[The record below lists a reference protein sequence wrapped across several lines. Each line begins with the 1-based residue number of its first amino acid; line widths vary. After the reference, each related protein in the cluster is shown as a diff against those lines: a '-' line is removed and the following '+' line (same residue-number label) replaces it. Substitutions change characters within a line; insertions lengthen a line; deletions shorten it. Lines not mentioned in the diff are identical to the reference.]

1 MDSWLCNYAEHPV
14 GHQHICVCVYVCV
27 CDKLDG
33 LLTVQLWWASCGP
46 SAHMCVCTHAC
57 VCVCD
62 ELDGLNWAT
71 LVSILWAISTYV
83 CVYTCMCVC
92 VCDELDGLNWATLV
106 SILWAIS
113 TCTCVYVCVCVTS
126 WMDSTVQ
133 LWWAS
138 CGPSA
143 HVRVCVYMRMCVCV
157 CVCVCVMS
165 WMDSTVILVS
175 ILWAISTYVHVCV
188 CVCTCACL
196 CVWWIGRTRLCN
208 SAEHPVGRQHVYVC
222 VHVCVM
228 NWMDSWLCNSVVHL
242 VDHQHVCVFACVCV
256 HVMSWMDSWPPRLN
270 ILQMADRQSNRPAIC
285 NSGMYA
291 LGDVG
296 NVVIFQCKVWRF
308 VSGSRRKH
316 HLSSPITVF
325 LKSTL
330 FSSSFLWKTR
340 TNAKPLISPL
350 VIQSRGTDFSL
361 TLCSI
366 CPSEHVT
373 CSQCYLFSQPLSQC
387 WSHSTHL
394 YHDHVNDQHSNHQ
407 YHLYLV

>member
-14 GHQHICVCVYVCV
+14 GHQHMCVCVCLCV

-62 ELDGLNWAT
+62 ELDGLD
-71 LVSILWAISTYV
+71 
-83 CVYTCMCVC
+83 C
-92 VCDELDGLNWATLV
+92 ATLV

-113 TCTCVYVCVCVTS
+113 TCMCVCVH
-126 WMDSTVQ
+126 
-133 LWWAS
+133 
-138 CGPSA
+138 A
-143 HVRVCVYMRMCVCV
+143 HVCV

-175 ILWAISTYVHVCV
+175 ILWAISTNVHVCV
-188 CVCTCACL
+188 CVHMCM
-196 CVWWIGRTRLCN
+196 
-208 SAEHPVGRQHVYVC
+208 SVC
-222 VHVCVM
+222 VMSWMDQTVQHCWASCGPSARVRVCVRVCVM

-270 ILQMADRQSNRPAIC
+270 VLQMADRQSNRPAIC
-285 NSGMYA
+285 NSGMCA

-316 HLSSPITVF
+316 HLLSPITVF

-350 VIQSRGTDFSL
+350 IQSRGTDFSL
-361 TLCSI
+361 TLCSV